1 MGRQRHASKQ
11 IDSLV
16 AAFLEEPERWRFG
29 YELSKQLRIG
39 SGTLYPALM
48 RLADDGLLEHRWDT
62 GPAKPRHLYR
72 LTPDGL
78 EFARVRAGRP
88 PLPTLEAEAVA

>member
-1 MGRQRHASKQ
+1 MGRKRHRSRQ
-11 IDSLV
+11 IDALL
-16 AAFLEEPERWRFG
+16 AAFLDDPARWRFG

-48 RLADDGLLEHRWDT
+48 RLADDGLLEHRWDDE
-62 GPAKPRHLYR
+62 GPKPRHLYR

-78 EFARVRAGRP
+78 EFARVRVPA

>member
-1 MGRQRHASKQ
+1 
-11 IDSLV
+11 
-16 AAFLEEPERWRFG
+16 
-29 YELSKQLRIG
+29 
-39 SGTLYPALM
+39 M

-72 LTPDGL
+72 LTPDGFD
-78 EFARVRAGRP
+78 FARVRAGRP